1 MLSLDLMAILS
12 RTPQAQV
19 KALAAL
25 IVTTNL
31 AQLESWE
38 EVAVVEQRPRF
49 GEEAEEEVRTIP

>member
-1 MLSLDLMAILS
+1 MAILS

-25 IVTTNL
+25 IATTNL

-49 GEEAEEEVRTIP
+49 VEEAEEEARIIP